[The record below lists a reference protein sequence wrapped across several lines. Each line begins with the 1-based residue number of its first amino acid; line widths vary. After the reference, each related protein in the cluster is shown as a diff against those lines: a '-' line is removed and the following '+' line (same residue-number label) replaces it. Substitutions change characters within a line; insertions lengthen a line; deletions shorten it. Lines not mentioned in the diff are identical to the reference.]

1 MSWSGSTGS
10 GRASSDARLHRV
22 DEAGDVTND
31 PRFVAG
37 IFQRRDGIERDGH
50 QPGRGMAQLGRAAA
64 RPASGIGRGQVLDTR
79 KKPLAGRGGDAAGE
93 VAAVGAF
100 GEQHVA
106 RLQGLDGV
114 EHAGGALFRA
124 IVGEQVGSCLY
135 EAVGSGG
142 GEVVVASWSGVRT
155 TTAPPP
161 ASARMRPAAMSW
173 RSCGCEFA
181 ARLVG
186 DDEDEEGGVFDDPDG
201 GTGGD
206 AFANLGLGEC
216 GAAPVEA
223 AAGSDL
229 DAGSGAFGAGVA
241 AAAVGGR
248 WGGSAAR
255 DAAAGLGRCGQGQ
268 RLGPG
273 IAPAAGHF
281 GDSVAART
289 SSAISATCGPGA
301 DDAFQHQGA
310 VRAGDGDGRG
320 AGFAGVVH
328 ADIGDAALAGHVGQG
343 APPPPPQ
350 QLERMPERSISTRST
365 PMASSRARGASISP
379 L

>member
-1 MSWSGSTGS
+1 
-10 GRASSDARLHRV
+10 
-22 DEAGDVTND
+22 
-31 PRFVAG
+31 
-37 IFQRRDGIERDGH
+37 
-50 QPGRGMAQLGRAAA
+50 MAQLGRAAA
-64 RPASGIGRGQVLDTR
+64 RPASGIGRGQVLDPR
-79 KKPLAGRGGDAAGE
+79 KKPLPGRGGDAAGE
-93 VAAVGAF
+93 VAAIGAF

-124 IVGEQVGSCLY
+124 IVGEQVGADLY

-142 GEVVVASWSGVRT
+142 GVVGVGVLVGREDHDGSPSGVGQD
-155 TTAPPP
+155 
-161 ASARMRPAAMSW
+161 AAGGDELAVV
-173 RSCGCEFA
+173 GCEFA

-201 GTGGD
+201 GTSGD
-206 AFANLGLGEC
+206 AFTDLGLGEC

-241 AAAVGGR
+241 TAAAGGR
-248 WGGSAAR
+248 WGGSTAR
-255 DAAAGLGRCGQGQ
+255 DAAAGLGGCGQGQ

-273 IAPAAGHF
+273 VAPAAGHF

-289 SSAISATCGPGA
+289 SSAISATW
-301 DDAFQHQGA
+301 
-310 VRAGDGDGRG
+310 GRG
-320 AGFAGVVH
+320 PTTPSSIRAQF
-328 ADIGDAALAGHVGQG
+328 GQATATVEAPVSRAWSMRTSGMRRLPATSVRG